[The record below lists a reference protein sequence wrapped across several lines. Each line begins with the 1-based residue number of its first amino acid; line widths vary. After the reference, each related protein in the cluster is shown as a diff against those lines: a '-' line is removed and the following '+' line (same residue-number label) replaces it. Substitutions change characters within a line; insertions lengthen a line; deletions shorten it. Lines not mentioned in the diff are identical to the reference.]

1 MGWEGLGD
9 SRKEEDLHVGGWD
22 YLVVRVGVYLICN
35 MHLCMHSYSCL
46 HAGFRVISYLYLEG
60 SSQQQGYYPKGSLSL
75 YACSY

>member
-1 MGWEGLGD
+1 MGGEGLGD

-22 YLVVRVGVYLICN
+22 YLVGGGVPVYLICN

-46 HAGFRVISYLYLEG
+46 HVGFRVISYLKC

-75 YACSY
+75 CACSH